1 MLNMLINRQINK
13 VSGDAG
19 QTNDAAGDA
28 DEQGNSKSKPAPEMT
43 KKAKDGKG
51 LVANMGK

>member
-1 MLNMLINRQINK
+1 MLINRQINK

-19 QTNDAAGDA
+19 HTNDAAGDS

-51 LVANMGK
+51 LVADMGK